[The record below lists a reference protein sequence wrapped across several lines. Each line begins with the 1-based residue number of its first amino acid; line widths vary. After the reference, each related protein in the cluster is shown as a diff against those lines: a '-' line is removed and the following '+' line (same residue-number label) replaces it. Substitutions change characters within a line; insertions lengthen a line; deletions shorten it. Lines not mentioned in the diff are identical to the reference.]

1 MPRAAPMLSS
11 FNSGELSPNIEGR
24 VDVTKYASGCKTLEN
39 YIPLVQ
45 GPAKRR
51 GGTRFVAEI
60 KDSTSRAWLVRFEFN
75 TQQAY
80 QLEFGHQYIRF
91 YTNHGQVQVSGVSAW
106 VTGTAYTVGNLRSNG
121 GVNYYCTTDHTSG
134 VFATDLAAGKWY
146 ALDGTIYEIPSPWT
160 ASDLTDSNGM
170 FGLRFVESNDIVY
183 IVHQNYAPRKL
194 SRYGATD
201 WRISTLDPANGPFK
215 TINTEETTVYSSAQT
230 GTGITVTA
238 SASIFT
244 ASMVGSIFYIG
255 QKSVLDVKQW
265 EAGKSVAIN
274 QRRRSNGL
282 NYLSLNAATTGGNKP
297 IHTSGA
303 VYDGDPGVQWQ
314 YEDSGWGYVKITALT
329 AISASSLNVT
339 AAANNG
345 SGLVRLTIGANS
357 FSDGDAV
364 LVAGVGGTVEANG
377 NWFVTGRTAT
387 TIDLR
392 GSSFANAYTSGGTAS
407 TVPGSK
413 VTADVIKPIPFYAVL
428 VGNATANWAF
438 GAWSDVEGW
447 PSQVTFY
454 KERLTF
460 GRGQNVWMSVSGD
473 YENFASKDDSNEVAA
488 TQAINLTLQSDK
500 VNNLQWF
507 ASADSLICGT
517 AGGEFAIQ
525 PITTNQPFGPE
536 NCTAPTI
543 SVYGSRSVVP
553 VRIGD
558 AILFVQRSGLKLR
571 DVVYDYLSNKYQS
584 FDQNVFA
591 DHVTKDGILQMVF
604 QQEPYSVVWGVRSDG
619 QLVAMTY
626 SREQYEAA
634 PFGGW
639 HRHPL
644 GGTNVFVESLS
655 VIPSPAGDR
664 DELWM
669 IVRRTING
677 STKRYIEYMVPEY
690 RDADAQADAFYV
702 DCGAT
707 YSGPPATIIS
717 GITWLEGQTV
727 SILADGA
734 VQPNRTVTGG
744 AITLD
749 LSASKVQVGL
759 PCPAKLQTM
768 RLNAGAGDG
777 TSQGKTSRINSV
789 SIRFVSSLGLKVG
802 RTFSAMDEI
811 DFRTVADGMNAPPAL
826 FSGDKRIDFN
836 GDYSNDPWVCIEQDD
851 PLPSTIV
858 GIMPIVSTYD
868 RG

>member
-24 VDVTKYASGCKTLEN
+24 VDVTKYANGCKALEN

-51 GGTRFVAEI
+51 GGTKFVAEI

-146 ALDGTIYEIPSPWT
+146 AMTGTIYEIPTPWT
-160 ASDLTDSNGM
+160 AADLTDSNGM

-201 WRISTLDPANGPFK
+201 WRISTLIPTNGPFK
-215 TINTEETTVYSSAQT
+215 TINTTATTVYASAQT

-238 SASIFT
+238 SSSIFT

-255 QKSVLDVKQW
+255 QKSVLNVAQW
-265 EAGKSVAIN
+265 EAGKAVALGA
-274 QRRRSNGL
+274 RRRSNGL
-282 NYLSLNAATTGGNKP
+282 NYTALNAATTGGNKP

-303 VYDGDPGVQWQ
+303 VYDGDTGVQWQ
-314 YEDSGWGYVKITALT
+314 YEDSGWGYVKIT
-329 AISASSLNVT
+329 
-339 AAANNG
+339 G
-345 SGLVRLTIGANS
+345 
-357 FSDGDAV
+357 
-364 LVAGVGGTVEANG
+364 
-377 NWFVTGRTAT
+377 
-387 TIDLR
+387 
-392 GSSFANAYTSGGTAS
+392 YTSG
-407 TVPGSK
+407 TV
-413 VTADVIKPIPFYAVL
+413 VTADVIKPIPFYAVTA
-428 VGNATANWAF
+428 GNATANWAF

-473 YENFASKDDSNEVAA
+473 YENFASKDDSNEVSA
-488 TQAINLTLQSDK
+488 TQAISLTLQSDK

-690 RDADAQADAFYV
+690 RDTDAQADAFYV

-707 YSGPPATIIS
+707 YSGPPATTIS
-717 GITWLEGQTV
+717 GLTWLEGQTV
-727 SILADGA
+727 SVLADGA

-826 FSGDKRIDFN
+826 FSGDKRVDFN

>member
-51 GGTRFVAEI
+51 GGTKFVAEI

-106 VTGTAYTVGNLRSNG
+106 VTGTDYTVGNLRSNG
-121 GVNYYCTTDHTSG
+121 GVNYYCITDHTSG
-134 VFATDLAAGKWY
+134 VFATDLADGKWY

-215 TINTEETTVYSSAQT
+215 TINTEETTVYASAQT

-238 SASIFT
+238 SAAIFT

-314 YEDSGWGYVKITALT
+314 YEDSGWGYVKIT
-329 AISASSLNVT
+329 
-339 AAANNG
+339 G
-345 SGLVRLTIGANS
+345 
-357 FSDGDAV
+357 
-364 LVAGVGGTVEANG
+364 
-377 NWFVTGRTAT
+377 
-387 TIDLR
+387 
-392 GSSFANAYTSGGTAS
+392 YTSG
-407 TVPGSK
+407 TV

-473 YENFASKDDSNEVAA
+473 YENFASKDDSNEVSA
-488 TQAINLTLQSDK
+488 TQAISLTLQSDK

-690 RDADAQADAFYV
+690 RDTDAQADAFYV

-802 RTFSAMDEI
+802 RTFSAIDEI

-826 FSGDKRIDFN
+826 FSGDKRVDFN
-836 GDYSNDPWVCIEQDD
+836 GDYSNDPWVCLEQDD